1 MVNDP
6 GKSSLR
12 PTDSVQYVKGTGP
25 VRAEALEE
33 VGIRTVEDLL
43 YYFPRRYLDRRN
55 IMLISDLKIG
65 EQATVLA
72 RVVGKGIKDT
82 RRRRFFHLTATFIFT
97 TPTRRQV

>member
-1 MVNDP
+1 MVNDLTKP
-6 GKSSLR
+6 PLR
-12 PTDSVQYVKGTGP
+12 PNDSVQYVKGIGP

-97 TPTRRQV
+97 TTIRRQV